1 MGKKDRNPQKRDP
14 AYSMEESFSMAPEIT
29 SAGKGT
35 SANGKG
41 QQEGPPA
48 SHTIV
53 TGSSSFQGA
62 LHAYYPG

>member
-29 SAGKGT
+29 SARKGT

-41 QQEGPPA
+41 QQEGPP
-48 SHTIV
+48 SHIVV
-53 TGSSSFQGA
+53 TGSSNFAGA
-62 LHAYYPG
+62 LRAYYHG